1 MDPPNGRMTCSGL
14 VTNET
19 CSFMC
24 DDGYEILGSKIRTC
38 LNSSKWDG
46 QPTVC
51 KGKYNMSY
59 VRLTKRYVS
68 KVRRFVQARSH
79 QTSLENS
86 G

>member
-19 CSFMC
+19 CSFIC

-46 QPTVC
+46 QTTVC
-51 KGKYNMSY
+51 KGKYNMSH
-59 VRLTKRYVS
+59 VRLIKRYVS
-68 KVRRFVQARSH
+68 KVRRFVQARS
-79 QTSLENS
+79 L
-86 G
+86 